1 MKVNLPDSLKDFV
14 DEQVNSG
21 RYADPDAFVAELIE
35 TEAAIFERLKRGD
48 VLPLDEHFDRRLEV
62 LLDDAEKSGDY
73 VSASKEDFD
82 AMERGGLERV
92 WRARGKGHARLGFT
106 GTH

>member
-21 RYADPDAFVAELIE
+21 RYADPDAFVAELLK
-35 TEAAIFERLKRGD
+35 TEVALFERIKCGD

-62 LLDDAEKSGDY
+62 LLDEAEKGGDY
-73 VSASKEDFD
+73 VAASKEDFD
-82 AMERGGLERV
+82 AMEREALELIR
-92 WRARGKGHARLGFT
+92 KKPKSS
-106 GTH
+106 

>member
-14 DEQVNSG
+14 DKQVNSG

-48 VLPLDEHFDRRLEV
+48 VLPLDEHFNRRLEV
-62 LLDDAEKSGDY
+62 LLDEAEKNGDY

-82 AMERGGLERV
+82 AMEREALELVRK
-92 WRARGKGHARLGFT
+92 RPKSS
-106 GTH
+106 